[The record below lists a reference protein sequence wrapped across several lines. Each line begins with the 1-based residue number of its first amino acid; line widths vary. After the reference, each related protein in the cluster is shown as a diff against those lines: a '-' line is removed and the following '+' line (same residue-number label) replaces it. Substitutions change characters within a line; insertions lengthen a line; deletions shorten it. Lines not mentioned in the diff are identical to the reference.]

1 LYKLQQAK
9 LLDLLRIAEFNMDFQ
24 QYCVS
29 TVLFFSLSV
38 SVQSQSISPSLKTSI
53 KDDIKKDLMKQVS
66 PVTIQPGSSMV
77 LSPSGSKAIQND
89 NLLDFSKK
97 YRKGSGG
104 EEFEDKYKV
113 SPHVTTYSS
122 STPVNKLP
130 DGYVIPVFT
139 GGHWVFAN
147 PTTRVDG
154 LVYPSG
160 LDLSGGGKK
169 KMSPKAKAILEHVFG
184 MKVED

>member
-1 LYKLQQAK
+1 
-9 LLDLLRIAEFNMDFQ
+9 MDFQ
-24 QYCVS
+24 QYCIAS
-29 TVLFFSLSV
+29 ILLFSLS
-38 SVQSQSISPSLKTSI
+38 SSIQAQSISSSLKSSI

-66 PVTIQPGSSMV
+66 PTITQPGSSMIM
-77 LSPSGSKAIQND
+77 SPSGGSKAIQND
-89 NLLDFSKK
+89 NLPEFSKK

-104 EEFEDKYKV
+104 EEFEDKYRI

-130 DGYVIPVFT
+130 DGHVVPVFT
-139 GGHWVFAN
+139 GGQWIFAN

-160 LDLSGGGKK
+160 LNLSGGGKK
-169 KMSPKAKAILEHVFG
+169 KMSSKAKAILEHVFG
-184 MKVED
+184 MTVED